1 MLFEKAGCGMQRILV
16 IGCGG
21 AGKSVFSRA
30 LGEKLGLPVVHLDR
44 LFWLPG
50 WHEQTPAAFD
60 AALETELAKER
71 WIMDGNY
78 GRTLSR
84 RLEFADTVIFLRY
97 SRLCCLAGVFRR
109 RLRYSG
115 RSRPDLGPGCPE
127 RIDREFL
134 HYIWNYNRVT
144 LPVME
149 QRLAARPTGCRLIEL
164 KSRREARNFLE
175 QL

>member
-1 MLFEKAGCGMQRILV
+1 MQRILV
-16 IGCGG
+16 IGCCG

-30 LGEKLGLPVVHLDR
+30 LGKKLGLPVVHLDR

-50 WHEQTPAAFD
+50 WREQTPEAFD
-60 AALETELAKER
+60 AALEAELVKER

-78 GRTLSR
+78 GRTLAR
-84 RLEFADTVIFLRY
+84 RLESADTVIFLRY
-97 SRLCCLAGVFRR
+97 SRFRCLAGVFLR
-109 RLRYSG
+109 RLRYFG

-134 HYIWNYNRVT
+134 RYVWNYNRIT

-149 QRLAARPTGCRLIEL
+149 QRLAARPAGCRLIEL
-164 KSRREARNFLE
+164 ESRREARNFLDRV
-175 QL
+175 